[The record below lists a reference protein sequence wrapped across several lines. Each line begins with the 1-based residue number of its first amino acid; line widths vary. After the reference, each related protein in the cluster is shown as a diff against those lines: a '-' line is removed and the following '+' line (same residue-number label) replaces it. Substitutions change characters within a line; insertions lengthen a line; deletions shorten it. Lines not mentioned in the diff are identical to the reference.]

1 MAARMD
7 TATSTESTSLFVAL
21 RAAGIN
27 LRLVP
32 FFIVTFIVSV
42 FATEPLKPVLPP
54 QNAIALSGVGELR
67 DDVYSADLKWSV
79 EVAPCN
85 CLSFYTDMSYRFI
98 SYEWQTMLH
107 DQIHEM
113 VNLQVNGLNESFVG
127 MKFFPIQYFGLN
139 VSWRFKPGN
148 GSRVERFERLGI
160 EPMGV
165 YRFSPN
171 MVLGLSGQ
179 YYSFIE
185 DKNYQ
190 PGDEL
195 GVKTSFVWNA
205 FWDKY
210 ARTGWQVGYVFLFRW
225 RIQESENHNLA
236 KDYQK
241 MDDLY
246 RGFRMRGDIARYVG
260 WFPFPFGMGMAYEMN
275 RGNLFGFETGH
286 KVELYLRAEFP

>member
-1 MAARMD
+1 MVISLLVWAAP
-7 TATSTESTSLFVAL
+7 A
-21 RAAGIN
+21 
-27 LRLVP
+27 
-32 FFIVTFIVSV
+32 

-54 QNAIALSGVGELR
+54 QSAIAVGGVGELR

-85 CLSFYTDMSYRFI
+85 CLSFYTDMSYRFV
-98 SYEWQTMLH
+98 SYEWQVMLH

-113 VNLQVNGLNESFVG
+113 VNLQVNGLNESYVG
-127 MKFFPIQYFGLN
+127 MKFFPLDFFGLN
-139 VSWRFKPGN
+139 VSWRFKPGD

-185 DKNYQ
+185 DRNYQ
-190 PGDEL
+190 PGDEV

-260 WFPFPFGMGMAYEMN
+260 WFPFPFGIGMAYEMN

>member
-1 MAARMD
+1 MRCALCCKSWLAAF
-7 TATSTESTSLFVAL
+7 LLVAF
-21 RAAGIN
+21 A
-27 LRLVP
+27 VP
-32 FFIVTFIVSV
+32 AL
-42 FATEPLKPVLPP
+42 ATEPLKPVLPP
-54 QNAIALSGVGELR
+54 QNAIAIGGVGELR

-79 EVAPCN
+79 ELAPCN
-85 CLSFYTDMSYRFI
+85 GLSFYTDMSYRFI
-98 SYEWQTMLH
+98 SYEWQVMLH

-127 MKFFPIQYFGLN
+127 MKFFPIPYFGLN
-139 VSWRFKPGN
+139 VSWRFKPGD

-171 MVLGLSGQ
+171 MLLGISGQ
-179 YYSFIE
+179 YLAFIE
-185 DKNYQ
+185 DRNYQ

-195 GVKTSFVWNA
+195 GIKTSFVWRT
-205 FWDKY
+205 FWDRY
-210 ARTGWQVGYVFLFRW
+210 SRTGWQVGYVFLFRW
-225 RIQESENHNLA
+225 RIQESENRNLA

-241 MDDLY
+241 MDDQY

-260 WFPFPFGMGMAYEMN
+260 WFPFPFGIGMAYEMN

-286 KVELYLRAEFP
+286 KVELYLKAEFP